1 MKVDAVGHEHQ
12 IADAVGVRLLPGQVA
27 RRLAVLGGGIWV
39 AAAVVRI
46 LRADDATARL
56 EVKTG
61 ARAHQVVSRRSVSQ
75 AQLLAP
81 LQHSQWWR
89 RVSHLTGKLICCK

>member
-1 MKVDAVGHEHQ
+1 VEVDAVGHEHQ
-12 IADAVGVRLLPGQVA
+12 IANAIGVRLLSGQVA
-27 RRLAVLGGGIWV
+27 SRLAILGGGIWV

-46 LRADDATARL
+46 LRADNATARL

-61 ARAHQVVSRRSVSQ
+61 ARAHQVVGRRSVSQ

-89 RVSHLTGKLICCK
+89 CVSHLRNT